1 MNRGSAALAAAI
13 VLALTG
19 CSSSTPAAD
28 SAAAKSTVTTAVP
41 KSGAKTTAPKAS
53 ATKSAVPK
61 SGVKVAAPT
70 VSATTRPQGKPVA
83 GCFKV
88 DSATGVAILAG
99 AKPGSGAKFVKAAAV
114 QSPYYGNMYLAAVEF
129 STTGVGKN
137 VGVFAVSELTGKG
150 LVVMSV
156 DAKAKQFT
164 VWQDTDHSATK
175 ISAADPYL
183 TAAKACLK

>member
-1 MNRGSAALAAAI
+1 MAAAI

-88 DSATGVAILAG
+88 ASATGVAILSG
-99 AKPGSGAKFVKAAAV
+99 AKPGSGAKLVRVSAV
-114 QSPYYGNMYLAAVEF
+114 QSPYYGNMYFAAVEF
-129 STTGVGKN
+129 STTSAGKN
-137 VGVFAVSELTGKG
+137 VGVFAVSQLTADG
-150 LVVMSV
+150 LLVMSV
-156 DAKAKQFT
+156 DGKAKQFT

-175 ISAADPYL
+175 ISAADPYVA
-183 TAAKACLK
+183 AAKACLK

>member
-1 MNRGSAALAAAI
+1 MNRGSAASVAAI

-28 SAAAKSTVTTAVP
+28 SSAAKSTVTTAVT

-53 ATKSAVPK
+53 ATKSAVP
-61 SGVKVAAPT
+61 SGGLTLPVPKA
-70 VSATTRPQGKPVA
+70 SAKPRQGKPVA

-88 DSATGVAILAG
+88 DSATGVAILSG

-129 STTGVGKN
+129 STTAAGKN
-137 VGVFAVSELTGKG
+137 VGVFVVSEVTGKG
-150 LVVMSV
+150 PVVMSV
-156 DAKAKQFT
+156 DAKAMQFT

-175 ISAADPYL
+175 IGATDPYL